1 MMHLCL
7 LFFALLF
14 LLPYCPLADVIHQ
27 WPRSIAVVQGGE
39 AEINCYQNG
48 TARDNMLWYQ
58 QSAGQGLTIIGYIY
72 RSSKAEYEDG
82 FKTGFEITRTMND
95 KMSSLKIQ
103 SVNPSNAADYFCAAG
118 DGAQCRRQI
127 GRPYKICHRDTVVC
141 DQNMMEFN
149 VLFER
154 EKPVSATKILNLGKA
169 NFNGM
174 SQRLSTNGTAR
185 SSMLWYKS
193 AGGGL
198 LLIGKIVWSSQ
209 AEMEE
214 EFKARFQMVRSDGDK
229 KSTLKITGLGRTDTA
244 LYYCAAGDGAQ
255 RFRMIH
261 NPDKNPSSKGRR
273 KEAETRRKSITE
285 RDGERQGGEMNLALP
300 KVIQLC
306 LLAVVWRIEESLVL
320 LRLCNGV
327 SGNNDYIF
335 GHGSKLVV
343 VEHEIQDPKVVV
355 FQPSP
360 EEIQKKEKA
369 TVVCLVTGFYP
380 DNIYIHWLV
389 DGKKKDSK
397 DTSIHTD
404 SNSIAGEGGKHYSI
418 SSRLRF
424 EAKDWAVSKNV
435 LCEVE
440 HYQIGSKHE
449 TFKAKIDIKAEI
461 CGVSKE
467 EKMQSMGTAKL
478 SYLILICKS
487 ILYATFISILVWKTK
502 ASYSKRFD

>member
-1 MMHLCL
+1 MELNSL
-7 LFFALLF
+7 LIAFILLM
-14 LLPYCPLADVIHQ
+14 PLYAMGDVVHQ
-27 WPRSIAVVQGGE
+27 WPGSIVVEQLGAVE
-39 AEINCYQNG
+39 LNCFQNG
-48 TARDNMLWYQ
+48 TARSYMYWYR
-58 QSAGQGLTIIGYIY
+58 QSARAGFVLIGYSFGEG
-72 RSSKAEYEDG
+72 RAEYENEFKNG
-82 FKTGFEITRTMND
+82 FTISRTMND
-95 KMSSLKIQ
+95 KKSSLKILGIK
-103 SVNPSNAADYFCAAG
+103 PADAA
-118 DGAQCRRQI
+118 
-127 GRPYKICHRDTVVC
+127 V
-141 DQNMMEFN
+141 
-149 VLFER
+149 
-154 EKPVSATKILNLGKA
+154 
-169 NFNGM
+169 
-174 SQRLSTNGTAR
+174 
-185 SSMLWYKS
+185 
-193 AGGGL
+193 
-198 LLIGKIVWSSQ
+198 
-209 AEMEE
+209 
-214 EFKARFQMVRSDGDK
+214 
-229 KSTLKITGLGRTDTA
+229 
-244 LYYCAAGDGAQ
+244 YYCAASDGTTAVQIGSLPEQKPPPWEQKTILGTIGDEVIASRRQ
-255 RFRMIH
+255 
-261 NPDKNPSSKGRR
+261 R

-285 RDGERQGGEMNLALP
+285 RDGERQGGEINLAQP

-487 ILYATFISILVWKTK
+487 ILYAAFISILAWKTK